1 MLERSGGNFS
11 RKALAIV
18 AVASVAA
25 MLTSPVSAQGQT
37 YRIDMK
43 RVAFVPAEIT
53 VRVGD
58 TVEWENGD
66 IVAHT
71 ATSKEAGFDV
81 NVPPK
86 RKGST
91 VVTKP
96 GTFNYLCRYHPNMK
110 GQIVV
115 QP

>member
-1 MLERSGGNFS
+1 MISAGTRAN
-11 RKALAIV
+11 RKLLTPAAIT
-18 AVASVAA
+18 SVAA
-25 MLTSPVSAQGQT
+25 ALTQT
-37 YRIDMK
+37 VAAEEQTHRIDMK
-43 RVAFVPAEIT
+43 SVDFVPAQVT

-58 TVEWENGD
+58 TLEWDNSD

-81 NVPPK
+81 NVVPK
-86 RKGST
+86 RKGSA
-91 VVTKP
+91 VVKTA
-96 GTFNYLCRYHPNMK
+96 GTFNYICRYHPNMK

>member
-1 MLERSGGNFS
+1 M
-11 RKALAIV
+11 RKLLSMAAITTIAATLTH
-18 AVASVAA
+18 AVA
-25 MLTSPVSAQGQT
+25 AQGQT
-37 YRIDMK
+37 HRIDMK
-43 RVAFVPAEIT
+43 AVDFIPAQVT

-58 TVEWENGD
+58 TLEWDNGD

-81 NVPPK
+81 NVMPG

-91 VVTKP
+91 VVKAP
-96 GTFNYLCRYHPNMK
+96 GTFNYICRYHPNMK
-110 GQIVV
+110 GQIIV

>member
-1 MLERSGGNFS
+1 M
-11 RKALAIV
+11 RKLL
-18 AVASVAA
+18 AVAAITSIAA
-25 MLTSPVSAQGQT
+25 TLIQPVMAEGQT
-37 YRIDMK
+37 HRIDMK
-43 RVAFVPAEIT
+43 SVDYVPAQVT

-58 TVEWENGD
+58 TLEWNNSD

-71 ATSKEAGFDV
+71 ATSKEAEFDV
-81 NVPPK
+81 NVLPK

-91 VVTKP
+91 VVKRP
-96 GTFNYLCRYHPNMK
+96 GTFSYICRYHPNMK

>member
-1 MLERSGGNFS
+1 M
-11 RKALAIV
+11 RKLLAVV
-18 AVASVAA
+18 AIASIAATLMQPVAA
-25 MLTSPVSAQGQT
+25 EGQT
-37 YRIDMK
+37 HRIDMK
-43 RVAFVPAEIT
+43 SVDFIPAQMT

-58 TVEWENGD
+58 TLEWENSD

-81 NVPPK
+81 NVLPK

-91 VVTKP
+91 VVKAP
-96 GTFNYLCRYHPNMK
+96 GTFNYICRYHPNMK

-115 QP
+115 EP

>member
-1 MLERSGGNFS
+1 MIGAGAKVV
-11 RKALAIV
+11 RKLLAFAAI
-18 AVASVAA
+18 ASVAA
-25 MLTSPVSAQGQT
+25 TLTQPVAAEGRT
-37 YRIDMK
+37 HRIDMK
-43 RVAFVPAEIT
+43 SVDFVPAQVT

-58 TVEWENGD
+58 TLEWDNSD

-71 ATSKEAGFDV
+71 ATSKDGGFDV
-81 NVPPK
+81 NVLPG

-91 VVTKP
+91 VVKAP
-96 GTFNYLCRYHPNMK
+96 GTFNYIWRYHPNMK

>member
-1 MLERSGGNFS
+1 M
-11 RKALAIV
+11 RKLL
-18 AVASVAA
+18 AVAAIASIAA
-25 MLTSPVSAQGQT
+25 TVTQPVMAQGQT
-37 YRIDMK
+37 HRIDMK
-43 RVAFVPAEIT
+43 SVDFVPAQVT

-58 TVEWENGD
+58 TLEWENSD

-81 NVPPK
+81 NVLPK

-91 VVTKP
+91 VVKTA
-96 GTFNYLCRYHPNMK
+96 GTFTYICRYHPNMK

>member
-1 MLERSGGNFS
+1 M
-11 RKALAIV
+11 RKLL
-18 AVASVAA
+18 AVA
-25 MLTSPVSAQGQT
+25 AQGQT
-37 YRIDMK
+37 HRIEMK
-43 RVAFVPAEIT
+43 SVDFVPAQVT

-58 TVEWENGD
+58 TLEWENSD

-81 NVPPK
+81 NVLPK
-86 RKGST
+86 RRGST
-91 VVTKP
+91 VVKAA
-96 GTFNYLCRYHPNMK
+96 GTFNYICRYHPNMK

>member
-1 MLERSGGNFS
+1 M
-11 RKALAIV
+11 RKLLGMAAI
-18 AVASVAA
+18 ASAT
-25 MLTSPVSAQGQT
+25 LTQPVVAQGQT
-37 YRIDMK
+37 HRIDMK
-43 RVAFVPAEIT
+43 SVDFVPAQVT

-58 TVEWENGD
+58 TLEWDNSD

-71 ATSKEAGFDV
+71 ATSKEVGFDV
-81 NVPPK
+81 NVLPK

-91 VVTKP
+91 VVKAA
-96 GTFNYLCRYHPNMK
+96 GTFNYICRYHPNMK